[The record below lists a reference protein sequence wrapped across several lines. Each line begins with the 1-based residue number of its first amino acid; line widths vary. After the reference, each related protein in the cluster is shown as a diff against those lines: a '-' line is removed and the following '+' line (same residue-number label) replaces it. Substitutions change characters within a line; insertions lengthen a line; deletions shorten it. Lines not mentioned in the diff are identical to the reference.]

1 MYQWVVFLHI
11 LGALIFFMAHGVSA
25 FMAFRLRREQNL
37 VRIQA
42 LLDVSEMAL
51 PVMYFSLLLLLAAGI
66 VAGFMG
72 NWWSKGWIGAALALM
87 IVLVGWMAYY
97 GNKHY
102 TPLRLAMGAKEY
114 RGRQGANPPASQ
126 EEILRLIS
134 ATNPAMLLGVGLGI
148 SAVILYLMVFKPF

>member
-11 LGALIFFMAHGVSA
+11 LGALIFFMAHGASA

-37 VRIQA
+37 ERIQA
-42 LLDVSEMAL
+42 LLDLSGTAL
-51 PVMYFSLLLLLAAGI
+51 PVMWVGLTLLLLAGI
-66 VAGFMG
+66 GAGFMG

-87 IVLVGWMAYY
+87 IVLIGWMSYY

-102 TPLRLAMGAKEY
+102 TPLRVAMGMDY
-114 RGRQGANPPASQ
+114 RGQSGRNPPASQ
-126 EEILRLIS
+126 EEMVKLIS
-134 ATNPAMLLGVGLGI
+134 AANPTMLLGVGLGI